1 LKETYDDVLIIHN
14 NNLFCSRSALWWEFY
29 GSYLQYNTKTDF
41 LRMTKSVII
50 RLIPFIFLRKY
61 EQLFID
67 QFGTF
72 DYKHANSILVTT
84 FRCI

>member
-1 LKETYDDVLIIHN
+1 MRILWELSAIQYQVLKLI
-14 NNLFCSRSALWWEFY
+14 
-29 GSYLQYNTKTDF
+29 F

-61 EQLFID
+61 EQFFID

-72 DYKHANSILVTT
+72 DYKHANSILITT
-84 FRCI
+84 L

>member
-1 LKETYDDVLIIHN
+1 MRI
-14 NNLFCSRSALWWEFY
+14 LW
-29 GSYLQYNTKTDF
+29 GVICNTIPGFETDF
-41 LRMTKSVII
+41 FCMTKSVII

-61 EQLFID
+61 EQFFID

-84 FRCI
+84 L